1 MNQGVQLVSALVAMV
16 SSVILAVWVLSNKIA
31 TMRSEMVKEIATTRS
46 EIVGEIATL
55 KTDLAVMK
63 KSEEARDEK
72 IKKMWDWWLESL
84 ASGWREHMKAQTSD
98 K

>member
-1 MNQGVQLVSALVAMV
+1 MNQGVQLISALVAMV
-16 SSVILAVWVLSNKIA
+16 SSVILAVWVLSNKIG
-31 TMRSEMVKEIATTRS
+31 TTRSEMVKEVATTRS

-72 IKKMWDWWLESL
+72 INKMWQWWLESL
-84 ASGWREHMKAQTSD
+84 ENGWRSHMKNNQ
-98 K
+98 